1 MKTPMQFRATTRLAA
16 CLVLCVG
23 IGAVQGIVTRPEI
36 AGWYSTLAKPS
47 WTPPP
52 FVFPLVWTALYIMM
66 AVALWRLW
74 DRAAPSSAR
83 NRAIGLFLMQLALN
97 AAWSPLFFGAHA
109 VRAALIVI
117 VILLIAIALT
127 IMASVRVDRIAAWL
141 LAPYLAWVAYAT
153 TLNAGIVWMN

>member
-1 MKTPMQFRATTRLAA
+1 MQFRTTTRLAA
-16 CLVLCVG
+16 CLVLCLG
-23 IGAVQGIVTRPEI
+23 IAAVQGIVTRPQI

-52 FVFPLVWTALYIMM
+52 SIFPVVWTALYVMM

-74 DRAAPSSAR
+74 DRSAPSSAR
-83 NRAIGLFLMQLALN
+83 NRAIVLFLIQLVLN
-97 AAWSPLFFGAHA
+97 ATWSPLFFGAHA
-109 VRAALIVI
+109 VRVALIEI
-117 VILLIAIALT
+117 VVLAIAIALT
-127 IMASVRVDRIAAWL
+127 IIASVRVDRTAAWL

>member
-1 MKTPMQFRATTRLAA
+1 MQLRTTIRLAA

-36 AGWYSTLAKPS
+36 AGWYAALAKPS

-52 FVFPLVWTALYIMM
+52 SVFPIVWTALYIMM

-74 DRAAPSSAR
+74 EKAAPSPAR
-83 NRAIGLFLMQLALN
+83 YRAIALFLVQLALN

-109 VRAALIVI
+109 TLLALINI
-117 VILLIAIALT
+117 MLLLIAIALT
-127 IMASVRVDRIAAWL
+127 MLASARVDRAAAWL
-141 LAPYLAWVAYAT
+141 LVPYLAWVAYAA
-153 TLNAGIVWMN
+153 TLNGGIVWMN

>member
-1 MKTPMQFRATTRLAA
+1 MQFRTTTRLAA

-23 IGAVQGIVTRPEI
+23 IGAVQGIVTRPQI
-36 AGWYSTLAKPS
+36 AGWYSELAKPS
-47 WTPPP
+47 WTPPSS
-52 FVFPLVWTALYIMM
+52 VFPVVWTTLYIMM

-74 DRAAPSSAR
+74 EKVAPSPAR
-83 NRAIGLFLMQLALN
+83 NRAITLFLIQLALN

-109 VRAALIVI
+109 VRAALIEI
-117 VILLIAIALT
+117 VVLAIAIALT
-127 IMASVRVDRIAAWL
+127 IMASARVDRIAAWL

>member
-1 MKTPMQFRATTRLAA
+1 MQFRTTTRLAA
-16 CLVLCVG
+16 CLVLCLG
-23 IGAVQGIVTRPEI
+23 IAAVQGIVTRPQI
-36 AGWYSTLAKPS
+36 VGWYAALAKPS

-52 FVFPLVWTALYIMM
+52 SVFPLVWTALYIML

-74 DRAAPSSAR
+74 DRTAPSSVR
-83 NRAIGLFLMQLALN
+83 NRAITLFLIQLALN

-109 VRAALIVI
+109 VRAALIEI
-117 VILLIAIALT
+117 VVLLIAITLT
-127 IMASVRVDRIAAWL
+127 IIASARVDRIAAWL

>member
-1 MKTPMQFRATTRLAA
+1 MQLRTTTRLAA

-23 IGAVQGIVTRPEI
+23 IGAVQGVVTRPQI
-36 AGWYSTLAKPS
+36 AGWYGELAKPS
-47 WTPPP
+47 WTPPSS
-52 FVFPLVWTALYIMM
+52 VFPVVWTALYIMM

-74 DRAAPSSAR
+74 EKATPSPAR
-83 NRAIGLFLMQLALN
+83 NRAIALFLMQLVLN

-109 VRAALIVI
+109 VRAALIEI
-117 VILLIAIALT
+117 VVLAIAIALT
-127 IMASVRVDRIAAWL
+127 IMASARVDRIAAWL